1 MFKILSDEMNIK
13 QHLIFFIMFVPNG
26 CVVKLFLIYVLLLEF
41 KTVNFMLNVS
51 FLIPED
57 WIF

>member
-1 MFKILSDEMNIK
+1 
-13 QHLIFFIMFVPNG
+13 MFVPNS
-26 CVVKLFLIYVLLLEF
+26 CVVELFLIYVLLLEF

>member
-1 MFKILSDEMNIK
+1 
-13 QHLIFFIMFVPNG
+13 MFVPNG